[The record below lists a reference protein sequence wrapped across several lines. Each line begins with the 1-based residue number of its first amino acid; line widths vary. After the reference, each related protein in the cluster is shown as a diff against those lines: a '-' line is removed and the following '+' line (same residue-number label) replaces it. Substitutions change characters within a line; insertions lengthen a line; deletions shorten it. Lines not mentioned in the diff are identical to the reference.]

1 MTDMKETNQS
11 VDNQTLVANWQQVK
25 EQMTQAYEQA
35 SERDS
40 RSANTTILLA
50 VSKTKPANMIATLA
64 NEGQQHFGE
73 NYLQEAI
80 EKINTLKSNPACADI
95 VWHYIGSIQR
105 NKTRDIAE
113 HFDWVQTLERDII
126 AKRLNDQRPDEL
138 PALNVLIQV
147 NIDNEDS
154 KSGCLPAELP
164 ALIIAIKGYERL
176 QLRGLMIIPAKADTN
191 AFARTKALFDDIK
204 ASHPELD
211 AWDTLSMGMSGDM
224 TEAIDNGSTMVR
236 VGTAIFGARD

>member
-80 EKINTLKSNPACADI
+80 
-95 VWHYIGSIQR
+95 
-105 NKTRDIAE
+105 
-113 HFDWVQTLERDII
+113 
-126 AKRLNDQRPDEL
+126 
-138 PALNVLIQV
+138 
-147 NIDNEDS
+147 
-154 KSGCLPAELP
+154 
-164 ALIIAIKGYERL
+164 
-176 QLRGLMIIPAKADTN
+176 
-191 AFARTKALFDDIK
+191 
-204 ASHPELD
+204 
-211 AWDTLSMGMSGDM
+211 
-224 TEAIDNGSTMVR
+224 
-236 VGTAIFGARD
+236 